1 MIDLIS
7 KERYSYEDLVEI
19 IRILRAPGGCP
30 WDIEQTHQSI
40 GRNFLEEVYEFLE
53 AVDQDNPEHMCEE
66 LGDVLTQVVFHAD
79 MERERFSQ
87 EDITTMVCKK
97 MIFRHPHVF
106 GTTQVKDS
114 AQVLDNWDQLKKVE
128 KSQQSHTDTLRA
140 VAKNLPATWRGEKL
154 IKKASKAGFVWDNLA
169 QAVDKL
175 QEEVTE
181 LSNTLESPGE
191 ELGDV
196 LFAAVSAAFMAGLD
210 PEELLHNACEKFT
223 NRFATMESNAPM
235 PLEQMTKEQL
245 LSLWNQGK

>member
-1 MIDLIS
+1 MIDLIG
-7 KERYSYEDLVEI
+7 KERYTYDDLVEI

-30 WDIEQTHQSI
+30 WDIEQTHDSI

-53 AVDQDNPEHMCEE
+53 AVEQDDPQHMCEE

-79 MERERFSQ
+79 MERGRFSQ

-106 GTTQVKDS
+106 GTAQVKDS
-114 AQVLDNWDQLKKVE
+114 AQVLDNWDELKKVE

-140 VAKNLPATWRGEKL
+140 VAKNLPATWRAEKL
-154 IKKASKAGFVWDNLA
+154 MKKASKAGFVWDNLP
-169 QAVDKL
+169 QAVDKVA
-175 QEEVTE
+175 EEVAE
-181 LSNTLESPGE
+181 LQQSLEDPAQ

-196 LFAAVSAAFMAGLD
+196 LFAAVSAAYMAGLD

-223 NRFATMESNAPM
+223 NRFASMEESASKD
-235 PLEQMTKEQL
+235 LQEMTKEQL
-245 LSLWNQGK
+245 LTLWNQVK